1 METKTATYEVLD
13 CHQEPDVGKK
23 EGKLKEEK
31 QLVPLK
37 PLKQNWLQR
46 KMQSL
51 ELPKMN
57 ESRFQEVFQE
67 A

>member
-37 PLKQNWLQR
+37 PLKQNWL
-46 KMQSL
+46 
-51 ELPKMN
+51 
-57 ESRFQEVFQE
+57 
-67 A
+67 